1 VTTLRIALAQ
11 VNSTVGDLAG
21 NAATVLDWA
30 GRAAG
35 AGADLVVFPEMMLT
49 GYPVEDLALRA
60 SFVAASLGTLEET
73 ARQLAAD
80 GLGGLAVVTGYL
92 GRRAGGRPRAGEPA
106 GAPQN
111 AAAVLFGGA
120 VAVTTAKHHLPN
132 YGVFDE
138 YRYFVPGDRL
148 PVFRMPAGSGQ
159 AVDVAVA
166 ICEDLWQDGGP
177 VAVTR
182 QAGAGLL
189 VVPNASPYERG
200 KHEARRQLCARRA
213 REAGAALAYVNMI
226 GGQDELVFDGDSIIV
241 DARGELIARGPQF
254 AETLLVADLDL
265 PAAGGGE
272 PGPDTPAEAG
282 DGTAMTVHRVT
293 LPAAD
298 RPSAPASE
306 PGTAPADLVRRA
318 LTRRGLTP
326 HEPVPGEGTPL
337 DLAGPAPDGAAP
349 GPDEPAPQPGEPAA
363 SLAATTPPG
372 AVWLPPAPAGREQP
386 GAPPVWP
393 RLAPLAEVYAALVTG
408 VRDYVRKNGFRS
420 VILGLSGGIDS
431 ALTATIAADALG
443 PQRVH
448 VVLMPSRYSSGHS
461 VSDAEDLAK
470 RQGLQARTVPI
481 AAMVDAFEAE
491 LDLAGL
497 AAENLQSR
505 IRGVILMGL
514 SNAAGHLV
522 LTTGNKSEIATGY
535 STLYG
540 DSAGG
545 FGPIKDVLKTLVWD
559 LARWRNEQARRRGET
574 PPIPENSIT
583 KPPSAEL
590 APGQLDTDS
599 LPDYA
604 VLDALLD
611 DYVERDLGAADL
623 IAAGHDPDLVDRV
636 IQLVDRAEYKRRQYP
651 PGPKITP
658 RNFGRDR
665 RLPITNRWR
674 EPHPGARPR

>member
-1 VTTLRIALAQ
+1 MTRLRIALAQ
-11 VNSTVGDLAG
+11 ANSTVGDLSG
-21 NAATVLDWA
+21 NAAAVLEWTR
-30 GRAAG
+30 RAAA

-60 SFVAASLGTLEET
+60 SFVSASIATLEDT
-73 ARQLAAD
+73 ARRLADA
-80 GLGGLAVVTGYL
+80 GLGGIAVVTGYL
-92 GRRAGGRPRAGEPA
+92 GRQEGLAARVGVPT
-106 GAPQN
+106 GAPLD
-111 AAAVLFGGA
+111 AAALLYAGRV
-120 VAVTTAKHHLPN
+120 VVTSAKHHLPN

-138 YRYFVPGDRL
+138 YRYFVPGNCL
-148 PVFRMPAGSGQ
+148 PVVRVPAAGGE
-159 AVDVAVA
+159 AVDVAIA

-200 KHEARRQLCARRA
+200 KSEARFELVARRA
-213 REAGAALAYVNMI
+213 REAGAALAYVNMM

-241 DARGELIARGPQF
+241 DAAGQLLARGPQF
-254 AETLLVADLDL
+254 EETLLVADLDL
-265 PAAGGGE
+265 PAAA
-272 PGPDTPAEAG
+272 GPLPANSPADAL
-282 DGTAMTVHRVT
+282 DGTTMTI
-293 LPAAD
+293 
-298 RPSAPASE
+298 
-306 PGTAPADLVRRA
+306 
-318 LTRRGLTP
+318 TR
-326 HEPVPGEGTPL
+326 EE
-337 DLAGPAPDGAAP
+337 LAGPAQEGAQQDQAP
-349 GPDEPAPQPGEPAA
+349 EP
-363 SLAATTPPG
+363 LI
-372 AVWLPPAPAGREQP
+372 WGR
-386 GAPPVWP
+386 
-393 RLAPLAEVYAALVTG
+393 LDPLAEVYAALVTG
-408 VRDYVRKNGFRS
+408 TRDYERKNGFRS

-431 ALTATIAADALG
+431 ALVATIAADALG
-443 PQRVH
+443 PEQVH
-448 VVLMPSRYSSGHS
+448 VVLMPSKYSSEHS
-461 VSDAEDLAK
+461 VGDAEDLAK
-470 RQGLQARTVPI
+470 RQELQARTVPI
-481 AAMVDAFEAE
+481 APMVDSFEAE

-559 LARWRNEQARRRGET
+559 LARWRNDTAAERGET

-604 VLDALLD
+604 VLDPLLD
-611 DYVERDLGAADL
+611 DYVEKDMGAAQL
-623 IAAGHDPDLVDRV
+623 VAAGHDPALVDKV

-651 PGPKITP
+651 PGPKITI

-665 RLPITNRWR
+665 RLPITSRWR
-674 EPHPGARPR
+674 EPRPAGPAG

>member
-1 VTTLRIALAQ
+1 MTRLRIALAQ

-21 NAATVLDWA
+21 NAATVVDWTR
-30 GRAAG
+30 RAAD

-49 GYPVEDLALRA
+49 GYPVEDLALRD
-60 SFVAASLGTLEET
+60 SFVQASMATLEAT
-73 ARQLAAD
+73 AQQLDGD
-80 GLGGLAVVTGYL
+80 GLGGIAVVTGYL
-92 GRRAGGRPRAGEPA
+92 GQRPGGTLRAGEPVSSA
-106 GAPQN
+106 QN
-111 AAAVLFGGA
+111 AAALLYGGT

-138 YRYFVPGDRL
+138 YRYFVPGNRL
-148 PVFRMPAGSGQ
+148 PVVRVPVQDG
-159 AVDVAVA
+159 AVDVAIA

-200 KHEARRQLCARRA
+200 KDQARLELVVRRA
-213 REAGAALAYVNMI
+213 REAGAALAYVNMVC
-226 GGQDELVFDGDSIIV
+226 GQDELVFDGDSIVV
-241 DARGELIARGPQF
+241 DAEGGLISRGPQF
-254 AETLLVADLDL
+254 EEAVLVADLDL
-265 PAAGGGE
+265 PAAR
-272 PGPDTPAEAG
+272 PVADSVPLADTPAEAS
-282 DGTAMTVHRVT
+282 DGTVMTIHRVA
-293 LPAAD
+293 LPP
-298 RPSAPASE
+298 RPAGSAGPPAS
-306 PGTAPADLVRRA
+306 PP
-318 LTRRGLTP
+318 
-326 HEPVPGEGTPL
+326 PL
-337 DLAGPAPDGAAP
+337 P
-349 GPDEPAPQPGEPAA
+349 EPAI
-363 SLAATTPPG
+363 S
-372 AVWLPPAPAGREQP
+372 
-386 GAPPVWP
+386 P
-393 RLAPLAEVYAALVTG
+393 RLAPHAEVYSALVTG

-431 ALTATIAADALG
+431 ALVATIAADALG
-443 PQRVH
+443 ADQVH
-448 VVLMPSRYSSGHS
+448 VVLMPSGYSSEHS

-470 RQGLQARTVPI
+470 RQGLHARTVPI
-481 AAMVDAFEAE
+481 APMVDAFQAE
-491 LDLAGL
+491 LHLEGL

-514 SNAAGHLV
+514 SNAEGHLV

-545 FGPIKDVLKTLVWD
+545 FGPIKDVLKTLVWE
-559 LARWRNEQARRRGET
+559 LARWRNGQAVERGET

-599 LPDYA
+599 LPDYS

-611 DYVERDLGAADL
+611 DYVEKDMGAGEL
-623 IAAGHDPDLVDRV
+623 VGAGHDPELVDRV

-674 EPHPGARPR
+674 EPRPDRRPG

>member
-1 VTTLRIALAQ
+1 

-21 NAATVLDWA
+21 NAATVLTWSH
-30 GRAAG
+30 RAAEAG
-35 AGADLVVFPEMMLT
+35 AGLVVFPEMMLT

-60 SFVAASLGTLEET
+60 SFVTASTATLEDT
-73 ARQLAAD
+73 ARQLAAG
-80 GLGGLAVVTGYL
+80 GLGGIAVVTGYL
-92 GRRAGGRPRAGEPA
+92 GRRAGGTPRAGEPA

-111 AAAVLFGGA
+111 AAALLYGGA

-148 PVFRMPAGSGQ
+148 PVVRVPAGDA
-159 AVDVAVA
+159 AVDVAIA

-200 KHEARRQLCARRA
+200 KHEARRQLVARRA
-213 REAGAALAYVNMI
+213 REAGAALAYVNMM

-241 DARGELIARGPQF
+241 DAAGELIARGPQF
-254 AETLLVADLDL
+254 EEALLVADLDL
-265 PAAGGGE
+265 PAARDDVLPRG
-272 PGPDTPAEAG
+272 DTPADG
-282 DGTAMTVHRVT
+282 SDGTVMTVHRVT
-293 LPAAD
+293 LPASASPGA
-298 RPSAPASE
+298 RP
-306 PGTAPADLVRRA
+306 PGTTRDPLVA
-318 LTRRGLTP
+318 
-326 HEPVPGEGTPL
+326 
-337 DLAGPAPDGAAP
+337 
-349 GPDEPAPQPGEPAA
+349 
-363 SLAATTPPG
+363 
-372 AVWLPPAPAGREQP
+372 
-386 GAPPVWP
+386 P

-408 VRDYVRKNGFRS
+408 VRDYVGKNGFRS

-431 ALTATIAADALG
+431 ALVATIAADALG
-443 PQRVH
+443 PERVH
-448 VVLMPSRYSSGHS
+448 VVLMPSRYSSEHS

-481 AAMVDAFEAE
+481 AAMVDAFEGE

-505 IRGVILMGL
+505 VRGVILMGL
-514 SNAAGHLV
+514 SNAEGHLV

-545 FGPIKDVLKTLVWD
+545 FGVIKDVLKTLVWD
-559 LARWRNEQARRRGET
+559 LARWRNEQAAARGET

-599 LPDYA
+599 LPDYET
-604 VLDALLD
+604 LDALLD
-611 DYVERDLGAADL
+611 DYVEKDLGAAEL

-636 IQLVDRAEYKRRQYP
+636 IRLVDRAEYKRRQYP
-651 PGPKITP
+651 PGTKITP

-665 RLPITNRWR
+665 RLPITNQWR
-674 EPHPGARPR
+674 EPHPGAS